1 LAKGTN
7 VCDRIA
13 ALAAALASQHPDM
26 THDAAVKAVLDRNPA
41 LADAYRQE
49 CGEAA

>member
-1 LAKGTN
+1 M
-7 VCDRIA
+7 
-13 ALAAALASQHPDM
+13 S
-26 THDAAVKAVLDRNPA
+26 HDDAIKAVLARNPA